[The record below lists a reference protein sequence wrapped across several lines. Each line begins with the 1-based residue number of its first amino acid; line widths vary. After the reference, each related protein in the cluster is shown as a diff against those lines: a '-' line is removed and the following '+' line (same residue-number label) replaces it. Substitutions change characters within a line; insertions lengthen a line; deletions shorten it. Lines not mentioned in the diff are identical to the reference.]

1 MPLIDVALPHQNAH
15 LPEPG
20 PILLREA
27 QRLAS
32 SLDDQ
37 PSGPP
42 LGFVPCDYHRV
53 ARALQAT
60 VEHRLATG
68 NTFCEWGSG
77 LGVVTMLASLY
88 GLDACG
94 IEIEPTLVTTAR
106 SLAARY
112 QLRVSFVAGSY
123 IPPTAEALEV
133 PAGEDFFWMATEADT
148 AYETLDQDVS
158 DFAIVFAFPWPAE
171 ATLIAQLFE
180 QHACYG
186 ALLLT
191 YHHNGSVRLRRKV
204 QRA

>member
-1 MPLIDVALPHQNAH
+1 VPLIDVALPHQNAH

-20 PILLREA
+20 PALLREA

-37 PSGPP
+37 PTGPP
-42 LGFVPCDYHRV
+42 LGFVPCDYPRV
-53 ARALQAT
+53 ARALQTT
-60 VEHRLATG
+60 VDNRLATG

-77 LGVVTMLASLY
+77 LGIVTMLASLY

-94 IEIEPTLVTTAR
+94 IEIESTLVTTAR
-106 SLAARY
+106 TLAARH

-123 IPPTAEALEV
+123 IPPTADALEV
-133 PAGEDFFWMATEADT
+133 PAGEDFFWMTTEADA
-148 AYETLDQDVS
+148 AYETLDQDLA

-171 ATLIAQLFE
+171 ATIIAQLFE
-180 QHACYG
+180 RHARYG

-191 YHHNGSVRLRRKV
+191 YHHNGDVRLRRKV